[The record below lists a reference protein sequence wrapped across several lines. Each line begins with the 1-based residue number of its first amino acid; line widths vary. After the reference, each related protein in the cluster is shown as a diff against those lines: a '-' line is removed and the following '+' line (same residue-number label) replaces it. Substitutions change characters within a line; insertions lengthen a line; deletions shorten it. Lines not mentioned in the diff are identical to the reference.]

1 MSPRRLKPEQVHRW
15 LAAAHVV
22 LSAEFGKDG
31 YQGNERKYVLC
42 SWIGRINI
50 LNITTQSSLQIQCY
64 SYQNLITFFTEIEK
78 KSQTEK
84 QRSHMI
90 SLRCGI

>member
-1 MSPRRLKPEQVHRW
+1 MKW
-15 LAAAHVV
+15 LYTENNEI
-22 LSAEFGKDG
+22 LMKEIEEDT
-31 YQGNERKYVLC
+31 NERKYVLC

-84 QRSHMI
+84 QSSMVVARGWK
-90 SLRCGI
+90 LR